1 MGLRISEQEYQKK
14 VEDISHMV
22 VRDVLDSKYSELINQ
37 SSMSECNIGQLY
49 SIIKRQITQ
58 KVLNCVKKER
68 LIKTGYKWQSCTVS
82 NGLYR
87 MRDIDIDEVDIEY
100 RYCNVDRLLPNL
112 YNDIKQGVEQ
122 IIQMKN
128 SNV

>member
-1 MGLRISEQEYQKK
+1 MAVVYLLA
-14 VEDISHMV
+14 MV
-22 VRDVLDSKYSELINQ
+22 CIGWRD
-37 SSMSECNIGQLY
+37 
-49 SIIKRQITQ
+49 T
-58 KVLNCVKKER
+58 
-68 LIKTGYKWQSCTVS
+68 
-82 NGLYR
+82 
-87 MRDIDIDEVDIEY
+87 DIDEVDIEY

>member
-1 MGLRISEQEYQKK
+1 MGLRISEQEYQNK

-22 VRDVLDSKYSELINQ
+22 VRDVLDSRYSELIKQ
-37 SSMSECNIGQLY
+37 SSVSECNIGQLY
-49 SIIKRQITQ
+49 SIIKQQIAR
-58 KVLNCVKKER
+58 KVLNCIKKER
-68 LIKTGYKWQSCTVS
+68 LIKRGYKWQSCTVS

-87 MRDIDIDEVDIEY
+87 MRALDMDEIDIEY
-100 RYCNVDRLLPNL
+100 HYCNVNRLLPNL
-112 YNDIKQGVEQ
+112 YNDIQQGVEQ